1 MKLHGK
7 GTSTIATHAGSD
19 PQAQHGA
26 VNPPVV
32 RASTIVFPTL
42 DALEHAAATPL
53 EGVRYGRSGT
63 PTNFAFEDAVAALE
77 GGYGAVS
84 LPSGAAA
91 VNVALLSVGAR
102 PGDHIL
108 VADNIYGPTRYF
120 CDRALAASG
129 VETTYFDPR
138 IGAGIAALFR
148 PTTRALVFES
158 PGSITFEMSDVPAF
172 VAAAAPRGIVT
183 IMDNTWATPVFFRA
197 LDHGVDISVMAAT
210 KYVVG
215 HSDAMLG
222 VISCRDQERWET
234 VKRAAMLYGYC
245 AGPDEVYLGL
255 RGLRTMPTRLE
266 RHWKT
271 GVQLASWLS
280 THPEVAR
287 VLHPALPSDPGHAI
301 WARDFRGASG
311 LFGIVLA
318 PCSRA
323 ALAAFV
329 DGLELFGMGWSWGGY
344 ESLIVPYLRPPPRS
358 AVPWSEP
365 GWLVRIHAGLED
377 PDDLRRD
384 LEAGFERLRK
394 AA

>member
-1 MKLHGK
+1 MKLADVK
-7 GTSTIATHAGSD
+7 AATIATHAGSD

-26 VNPPVV
+26 VNTPVY
-32 RASTIVFPTL
+32 RASTILFPTL
-42 DALEHAAATPL
+42 DALEHAAVTPL
-53 EGVRYGRSGT
+53 EGVRYGRNGT
-63 PTNFAFEDAVAALE
+63 PTTFAFEQAVAAME
-77 GGYGAVS
+77 GGHGAVS

-91 VNVALLSVGAR
+91 VNVALLSLGAR

-108 VADNIYGPTRYF
+108 VADNVYVPTRNF

-129 VETTYFDPR
+129 IETSYFDPR
-138 IGAGIAALFR
+138 IGAGISALIR
-148 PTTRALVFES
+148 PTTRAIVFES
-158 PGSITFEMSDVPAF
+158 PGSITFEMCDVPAF
-172 VAAAAPRGIVT
+172 VAAAKARGVTT
-183 IMDNTWATPVFFRA
+183 IMDNTWATPVFFRP

-222 VISCRDQERWET
+222 VISCRDEARWEA

-255 RGLRTMPTRLE
+255 RGLRTMPVRLE
-266 RHWKT
+266 RHFQT
-271 GVQLASWLS
+271 GVQLANWLR
-280 THPEVAR
+280 TQREVTR
-287 VLHPALPSDPGHAI
+287 VLHPALPDDPGHAL
-301 WARDFRGASG
+301 WKRDFTGASG

-318 PCSRA
+318 PVSRA

-329 DGLELFGMGWSWGGY
+329 DGLGLFGMGWSWGGF

-358 AVPWSEP
+358 AVAWTEP
-365 GWLVRIHAGLED
+365 GFLVRIHAGLED
-377 PDDLRRD
+377 ADDLRRD